1 MRADG
6 GPVLPPGPRGG
17 RLRNCYRRLSGY
29 AEFMEQLHA
38 EYGDIVFFELPR
50 LKCCAVFDA
59 GLAQEVLVAQAPS
72 FAPWAPGGREPNKL
86 MAHGCLP
93 VHHGEEH
100 RWRRELMKTA
110 FAEGRLRAYAE
121 VIGEH
126 ALKLR
131 ARLQP
136 GRVIDLR
143 PEVERYTWDALARV
157 VLGRD
162 VDGRHGLHIGRLL
175 KAADLLDLLPFGQL
189 LKKLG
194 PGPPTAVLDEAIYG
208 AIRRAADPA
217 HDGRDLVSH
226 LVRAAGEG
234 LSPWSYAN
242 DRALRDE
249 VIAFLC
255 AFTDAPT
262 ATLCFAFHHL
272 GCNPAAR
279 ERVEQEVADV
289 LGGRPAAPGD
299 LDRLPYVHAV
309 FKETL
314 RLEPPAYVMRA
325 REALEDRVVGGYRIP
340 GGTLMLVGMRV
351 LHQRSDYWER
361 AGEFR
366 PERWL
371 EDSRSGG
378 AACPEHAYIPF
389 GSGPHSCSG
398 SDLATM
404 LFVLALATIAQRLR
418 LEPTSSHPPKRE
430 NIGVGVDR
438 LRAAVEPLPCGE
450 R

>member
-1 MRADG
+1 MNANGRPA
-6 GPVLPPGPRGG
+6 LPPGPRGR
-17 RLRNCYRRLSGY
+17 RLRNYYRRLSGY
-29 AEFMEQLHA
+29 AEFMEQLHE
-38 EYGDIVFFELPR
+38 EYGDVVFFELPL
-50 LKCCAVFDA
+50 LKFCAVFDA
-59 GLAQEVLVAQAPS
+59 ELAQEVLVAQASS

-86 MAHGCLP
+86 MEYGCLP

-100 RWRRELMKTA
+100 RWRSELMKTA
-110 FAEGRLRAYAE
+110 FAEDRLHAYAE
-121 VIGEH
+121 VIGAH

-136 GRVIDLR
+136 DQVIELR
-143 PEVERYTWDALARV
+143 SEVERYSWDALAKV

-162 VDGRHGLHIGRLL
+162 VDGKHGLHIGRLL

-194 PGPPTAVLDEAIYG
+194 PRPPTAVLDEAIHG
-208 AIRRAADPA
+208 AIRRAGDPS

-226 LVRAAGEG
+226 LVRAADEG
-234 LSPWSYAN
+234 LSQWSYDN

-262 ATLCFAFHHL
+262 ATVCFAFHHL

-279 ERVEQEVADV
+279 ERVEREVADV
-289 LGGRPAAPGD
+289 LGGRPPAPGD
-299 LDRLPYVHAV
+299 LDKLPYVHAV

-325 REALEDRVVGGYRIP
+325 KEAMEDRVVGGYLIP
-340 GGTLMLVGMRV
+340 KGTLMLVGMRV
-351 LHQRSDYWER
+351 LHHRSDYWER
-361 AGEFR
+361 AAEFR

-371 EDSRSGG
+371 ENSRSGG

-389 GSGPHSCSG
+389 GSGPHSCTG
-398 SDLATM
+398 SDLAMM
-404 LFVLALATIAQRLR
+404 LCVLALATIAQRLR
-418 LEPTSSHPPKRE
+418 LQPTSSRPPKRE

-438 LRAAVEPLPCGE
+438 LRVAVTELP
-450 R
+450 